1 MLLLTIINKIA
12 IVNLGSKIIIKM
24 KCLKRIEIP
33 RKKER
38 KKDVMRGPAE
48 SNITGEK

>member
-1 MLLLTIINKIA
+1 MN
-12 IVNLGSKIIIKM
+12 
-24 KCLKRIEIP
+24 CLKKIEIP
-33 RKKER
+33 RKRE